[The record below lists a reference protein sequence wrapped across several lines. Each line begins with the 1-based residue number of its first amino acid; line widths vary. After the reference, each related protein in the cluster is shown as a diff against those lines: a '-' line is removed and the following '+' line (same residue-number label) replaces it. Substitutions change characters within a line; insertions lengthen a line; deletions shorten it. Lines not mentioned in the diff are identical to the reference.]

1 MDQNVAKLMNMNVGQ
16 RFDELNMMSKFND
29 PKVILALSHEWEFQT
44 KISTILALKI
54 RADAHLRRG
63 SIGFATENLIQIA
76 YLSDGMYE
84 TTERIGHGLRIS
96 NSNEHP
102 DLNTSKIEIPQW
114 YFESLTEEITYIND
128 IYEKKISNRNSELK
142 VLSTPI
148 KMVGDAILQGQ
159 SAEWQSGG
167 MFNYFPI
174 NLNKIKVNNL
184 IIDGTKQQ
192 IVKSAIS
199 SILLHSNIIK
209 TKINNDDLVVTMG
222 SCFASE
228 LYVSLTRNNIKCETL
243 RIEESINTTHA
254 NLALIESIKNKKLL
268 TSLKELFKNEVIEEK
283 LTSLHELL
291 NRTKI
296 LVLTVGVSPVVVDS
310 VTGELL
316 FEKDLKAKFQEK
328 KVEMRFSSVQ
338 ENSNNLIKIIETL
351 RLISPDI
358 KVFVTLSPVP
368 LIGVPE
374 NKSVLER
381 DVVSKSTIRLAIE
394 EAQKHVE
401 FTYWPSFEVVKW
413 ISPHIAP
420 SVNFQAFG
428 DPDNNSRHVS
438 RWIVDEIT
446 QSFIDHALDIS
457 G

>member
-1 MDQNVAKLMNMNVGQ
+1 MDQNVAKLMQMNVGQ

-44 KISTILALKI
+44 RISTILALKI
-54 RADAHLRRG
+54 RTDAHLRRG
-63 SIGFATENLIQIA
+63 SIGFAKEALIQIA

-102 DLNTSKIEIPQW
+102 DLNIKKVEVPQW
-114 YFESLTEEITYIND
+114 YFESLNKEFSYINE
-128 IYEKKISNRNSELK
+128 IYEKKLLSRTTELK
-142 VLSTPI
+142 ALSTPL
-148 KMVGDAILQGQ
+148 KMQGDSILQGQ
-159 SAEWQSGG
+159 SIDWQSSGL
-167 MFNYFPI
+167 FNYFPV
-174 NLNKIKVNNL
+174 NLNKIKINNQT
-184 IIDGTKQQ
+184 IDGSKQQ
-192 IVKSAIS
+192 IVKNAIS
-199 SILLHSNIIK
+199 SVLMHSNIVK
-209 TKINNDDLVVTMG
+209 TNLKENDLVVTMG

-228 LYVSLTRNNIKCETL
+228 LYLSLSRRNIRCETL

-254 NLALIESIKNKKLL
+254 NLALIESIKNKKLSK
-268 TSLKELFKNEVIEEK
+268 SLEDLLNNFGGTEK
-283 LTSLHELL
+283 LIFLHEILS
-291 NRTKI
+291 RTKI
-296 LVLTVGVSPVVVDS
+296 MVLTVGVSPIVVDS
-310 VTGELL
+310 KTGEVV
-316 FEKDLKAKFQEK
+316 FEKNLKSKFAEGK
-328 KVEMRFSSVQ
+328 IEMRFSSVE
-338 ENSNNLIKIIETL
+338 ENKNNLIKIIQEL
-351 RLISPDI
+351 KIISPDI

-368 LIGVPE
+368 LIGVTKD
-374 NKSVLER
+374 KSALER

-394 EAQKHVE
+394 EAQKCVE

>member
-1 MDQNVAKLMNMNVGQ
+1 
-16 RFDELNMMSKFND
+16 
-29 PKVILALSHEWEFQT
+29 
-44 KISTILALKI
+44 
-54 RADAHLRRG
+54 
-63 SIGFATENLIQIA
+63 
-76 YLSDGMYE
+76 
-84 TTERIGHGLRIS
+84 
-96 NSNEHP
+96 
-102 DLNTSKIEIPQW
+102 
-114 YFESLTEEITYIND
+114 
-128 IYEKKISNRNSELK
+128 
-142 VLSTPI
+142 
-148 KMVGDAILQGQ
+148 
-159 SAEWQSGG
+159 
-167 MFNYFPI
+167 
-174 NLNKIKVNNL
+174 
-184 IIDGTKQQ
+184 
-192 IVKSAIS
+192 
-199 SILLHSNIIK
+199 
-209 TKINNDDLVVTMG
+209 
-222 SCFASE
+222 
-228 LYVSLTRNNIKCETL
+228 
-243 RIEESINTTHA
+243 
-254 NLALIESIKNKKLL
+254 
-268 TSLKELFKNEVIEEK
+268 

-401 FTYWPSFEVVKW
+401 FTYWPSFEVDKW

-420 SVNFQAFG
+420 SVNFQACTKKF
-428 DPDNNSRHVS
+428 V
-438 RWIVDEIT
+438 
-446 QSFIDHALDIS
+446 L
-457 G
+457 